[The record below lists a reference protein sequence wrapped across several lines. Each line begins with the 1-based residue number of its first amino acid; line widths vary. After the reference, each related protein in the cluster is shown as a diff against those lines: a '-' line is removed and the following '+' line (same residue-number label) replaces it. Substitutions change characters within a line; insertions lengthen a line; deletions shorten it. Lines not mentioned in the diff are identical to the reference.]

1 MDFVSDLFSQLT
13 ALGPEMLVALI
24 VIVLGYVLRFIPAVP
39 NRFIPLACIVL
50 GGILYPLLAPLPKA
64 DLAVR
69 HPMTRLALIG
79 ILIGFLAWIGHNKF
93 LKPIEDK
100 VPFLKGL
107 LDDDGA
113 KPPAGTP

>member
-1 MDFVSDLFSQLT
+1 MDFISDLFSQLT

-39 NRFIPLACIVL
+39 NRVIPLACIVL
-50 GGILYPLLAPLPKA
+50 GGVLYPLLGPVPKPDA
-64 DLAVR
+64 AIR
-69 HPMTRLALIG
+69 HPMIRLALIG

-100 VPFLKGL
+100 IPFLKGML
-107 LDDDGA
+107 EED
-113 KPPAGTP
+113 PPAPPK